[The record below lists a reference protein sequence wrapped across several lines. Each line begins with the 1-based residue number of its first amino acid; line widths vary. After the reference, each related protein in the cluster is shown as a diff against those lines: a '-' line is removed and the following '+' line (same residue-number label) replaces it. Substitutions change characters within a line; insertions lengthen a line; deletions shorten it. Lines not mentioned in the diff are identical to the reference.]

1 MLIALNRIFVV
12 PTEPDVAIKA
22 AEKAASASRSAIRR
36 QRAVRRSQAPV
47 SVENIRR
54 RMQGIVTDSNSDR
67 YEIWENAARDQRPSP
82 RRADELSSAS
92 HARGARGLEEERM
105 RLRDSISFERQHPPN
120 VVIDGPLMPPAP
132 EPRDYTTTE
141 MRRRDI
147 QHLLEVRRD
156 LRRIARRRPAP
167 TPPYTDTDLALMARM
182 GTESPRA
189 SSGTPARS
197 PRLTLGELE
206 TVTFGGRLAPET
218 SSSTAPEPARLA
230 RSPSGRP
237 RAQETEIQENQE
249 TSTADGARAPAGDT
263 TEANVSPKDYG
274 LYTYPI
280 FFCSGDASHFVQI
293 IESLLTEYLE
303 TGQSR
308 HIGEI
313 SRPQPSL
320 QPH

>member
-1 MLIALNRIFVV
+1 
-12 PTEPDVAIKA
+12 
-22 AEKAASASRSAIRR
+22 
-36 QRAVRRSQAPV
+36 
-47 SVENIRR
+47 
-54 RMQGIVTDSNSDR
+54 
-67 YEIWENAARDQRPSP
+67 
-82 RRADELSSAS
+82 
-92 HARGARGLEEERM
+92 M

-249 TSTADGARAPAGDT
+249 TSTADGAGAPAGDI